1 MAMKYKI
8 MMRER
13 WTFLNSRGNPVD
25 GYRITFMLEDGTVD
39 WVDIPEKQFNPDAV
53 EQAIQEKIIRH
64 EAVLGLGEEII

>member
-53 EQAIQEKIIRH
+53 EQAINEKIIRH